1 MQWFFRTNLLSKT
14 ENLET
19 IVSSLLTSC
28 SIKKNYIPSSPI
40 RMHWHFD
47 APLSPPKCEPNN
59 NWMAHWEKLNF
70 ILNMNYQLRAHQLKV
85 NNKDNGIGSSMDFVL
100 VLILVDIGQVFV
112 RWLKTWSF
120 YLVDCDNVFAT
131 SLHSKNVAVHTTI
144 SILLSAQQELW
155 MTNFE
160 ILDWHG

>member
-1 MQWFFRTNLLSKT
+1 MQWFFRINLLSKT
-14 ENLET
+14 GNLET

-40 RMHWHFD
+40 CMHLHFD
-47 APLSPPKCEPNN
+47 APLSPPKCERN

-112 RWLKTWSF
+112 RWLKTW
-120 YLVDCDNVFAT
+120 L
-131 SLHSKNVAVHTTI
+131 
-144 SILLSAQQELW
+144 SILLTVTMLLPPHYTLKTLRYTLPYQYC
-155 MTNFE
+155 
-160 ILDWHG
+160 

>member
-14 ENLET
+14 GDLET
-19 IVSSLLTSC
+19 TVSSLLTSC
-28 SIKKNYIPSSPI
+28 SFKKNYTPSSPI
-40 RMHWHFD
+40 RMHLHFD
-47 APLSPPKCEPNN
+47 APLSPPKCERN

-85 NNKDNGIGSSMDFVL
+85 NNKYNGIGSSMDFVL

-120 YLVDCDNVFAT
+120 YLVDCDNVVAT

-144 SILLSAQQELW
+144 SILLSA
-155 MTNFE
+155 
-160 ILDWHG
+160 